1 MDAMRL
7 CLIICALLLAAC
19 GPDPEKVIRVPEELF
34 RPEPGWIGP
43 VPATEGQLID
53 AALAEKTGRQ
63 RANEKLGTIR
73 EIVVGPP
80 TKPVRCN
87 FFNCG
92 I

>member
-1 MDAMRL
+1 MRL
-7 CLIICALLLAAC
+7 CLIIFAGLLAGC
-19 GPDPEKVIRVPEELF
+19 GQPPKPVQIPDELMQ
-34 RPEPGWIGP
+34 PEPGWRGP
-43 VPATEGQLID
+43 VPTTEGQLID
-53 AALAEKTGRQ
+53 AAFAEKTGRV

-80 TKPVRCN
+80 TKPIRCN

>member
-1 MDAMRL
+1 MRL
-7 CLIICALLLAAC
+7 CLIIFALLLAGC
-19 GPDPEKVIRVPEELF
+19 GQPTKRVIKIPTDLME
-34 RPEPGWIGP
+34 PEPGWTGP
-43 VPATEGQLID
+43 VPQTEGQLVD
-53 AALAEKTGRQ
+53 AALAEKTGRL

-80 TKPVRCN
+80 DKPIRCN